1 MQARFLKDVI
11 MQAVSDW
18 VQLNFGTCE
27 LGDKRRT
34 NRLMQ
39 VAERVANNPSASLP
53 DQLVHWS
60 DLKAAYRLFNC
71 DDVTFEAIARPHWEL
86 TRRKAR
92 GRTLILG
99 DTTEL
104 DFGGRREIAKVGP
117 TGNGSG
123 QGFLLHNAMMV
134 DAETNEILG
143 IAGQTIHHREKRR
156 KSAKRSNAS
165 QRLKMKNRESEVW
178 GKVIE
183 DIGPPAEDVEYVHV
197 FDRGADN
204 FEVYCHLLQQ
214 RAGWVIRASKMTR
227 YVLVGDEDEC
237 MQLKD
242 YLPQL
247 ESVGRYTL
255 SIRTR
260 GKQKAREAELEV
272 RIGEIKIPRP
282 RHVSPWVR
290 QLNQRPIAMNV
301 IEVVENNAPDG
312 VEPIRWVLFTSLPVT
327 SFANAWT
334 VIEYYEKK
342 NPTVKP
348 LQLITCG
355 R

>member
-104 DFGGRREIAKVGP
+104 DFGGRREMPKWA
-117 TGNGSG
+117 
-123 QGFLLHNAMMV
+123 QQ
-134 DAETNEILG
+134 ETA
-143 IAGQTIHHREKRR
+143 AGR
-156 KSAKRSNAS
+156 
-165 QRLKMKNRESEVW
+165 
-178 GKVIE
+178 
-183 DIGPPAEDVEYVHV
+183 V
-197 FDRGADN
+197 FCCIMR
-204 FEVYCHLLQQ
+204 
-214 RAGWVIRASKMTR
+214 
-227 YVLVGDEDEC
+227 
-237 MQLKD
+237 
-242 YLPQL
+242 
-247 ESVGRYTL
+247 
-255 SIRTR
+255 
-260 GKQKAREAELEV
+260 
-272 RIGEIKIPRP
+272 
-282 RHVSPWVR
+282 
-290 QLNQRPIAMNV
+290 
-301 IEVVENNAPDG
+301 
-312 VEPIRWVLFTSLPVT
+312 
-327 SFANAWT
+327 
-334 VIEYYEKK
+334 
-342 NPTVKP
+342 
-348 LQLITCG
+348 
-355 R
+355 